1 MINAIKA
8 TKHIKEATRD
18 LSTIHAIAGV
28 AHAILHLA
36 DMQQER
42 NQLAAMTAKRRG
54 MTLPNNLTH
63 LIEGVE
69 SENH

>member
-1 MINAIKA
+1 MKNATKA
-8 TKHIKEATRD
+8 TEYIEEATRYLD
-18 LSTIHAIAGV
+18 TTHAIAGV

-54 MTLPNNLTH
+54 MELPDNLHH
-63 LIEGVE
+63 LLEGTE
-69 SENH
+69 WE

>member
-1 MINAIKA
+1 MTNATKA
-8 TKHIKEATRD
+8 TRHIKEATRD

-36 DMQQER
+36 DMQRER

-54 MTLPNNLTH
+54 MELPDNLHH
-63 LIEGVE
+63 LLEGTDWE
-69 SENH
+69 